1 MTSSSTAEFPVLL
14 AFPPQGHWTQPHLAI
29 PSLVAWLRAEG
40 YSNVHQ
46 MDLSVE
52 AFDHF
57 LTPEYLQRAKVK
69 AQGRIPLERLQA
81 AEALP
86 LGEARAWRAAVE
98 AAVSADA
105 LIARVEDAKRLVR
118 GQDAEHDGERG
129 FWEPD
134 RYLPAVRTLYHGLRL
149 VSAAHYPSELTPHNF
164 TMRYSNDRSHE
175 VLAATL
181 DEDENP
187 FIAFYRECVLPR
199 IVALQPRVLGLSVL
213 YGSQLVPAL
222 TLGRLV
228 KAALPDCHV
237 TAGGGYLAY
246 VGKKVMQ
253 APGMDT
259 CLDSIV
265 FHEGEAPLLALCDA
279 LRGAQGELRND
290 ALRGAQG
297 ELRNDA
303 LRGAQ
308 GDLRNEDLR
317 APGAGRRADLSLVGS
332 LAWFDRRGDAAE
344 PTFNLP
350 AHPIKLDAA
359 PAPDLDGLP
368 FDLYFSPRLVV
379 PYDVNRGCYYGECTF
394 CTLPTVIGPGYRTR
408 SAETIARHVLELR
421 DRYATTHFNFITDC
435 MPPGLL
441 EDLPQ
446 RLIADRAGITWWADA
461 RVEPKSYTPAGT
473 KLLYDSGCRK
483 LLFGFES
490 ASKRIL
496 KMMMKGQSLKS
507 VVEVA
512 QNCAKADISV
522 TFYAMVGFPTETRDE
537 ARATLE
543 FLEQHAGT
551 VREVSLQTFH
561 IDEVALTYREPERFG
576 LKILDDPG
584 ANLAL
589 YHDYEAESGMTQQEA
604 AEMFEELMASFRR
617 NLPLFAGDNVFYFMQ
632 KSHYFLHLAGTTE
645 RAAETPASFEARLR
659 ARLERKATRGTPG
672 ALRVRPG
679 LVSVPLSFG
688 YRGARELIAHPL
700 ARAARPD
707 FLTGRFVGDAE
718 ELAEA
723 RLPHLPPASSVLVY
737 DGDSAEF
744 VELRPDGLA
753 VLRALERA
761 GSLEAL
767 ARSASPAGRARL
779 EVFAAALHRLGI
791 LTAEPARTAHDMT
804 LTPRR
809 AASHPPRTTATQ
821 ESEHAPQG

>member
-1 MTSSSTAEFPVLL
+1 MHSTRTAEFPVLL

-57 LTPEYLQRAKVK
+57 LTPAYLARAKAK
-69 AQGRIPLERLQA
+69 AEARLPLERLQA
-81 AEALP
+81 AESLP
-86 LGEARAWRAAVE
+86 LGQARAWRAAVE

-105 LIARVEDAKRLVR
+105 LIARVDAAKRLVR
-118 GQDAEHDGERG
+118 GQDAAHDGARG
-129 FWEPD
+129 FWDPD

-187 FIAFYRECVLPR
+187 FLAFYRECVLPR
-199 IVALQPRVLGLSVL
+199 IVALRPRVLGLSVL

-253 APGMDT
+253 AAGIDA

-279 LRGAQGELRND
+279 LRGAQGELRNYD

-297 ELRNDA
+297 ELRN
-303 LRGAQ
+303 
-308 GDLRNEDLR
+308 EVLR
-317 APGAGRRADLSLVGS
+317 AAGSAPGIALRADLSLVGS
-332 LAWFDRRGDAAE
+332 LVWFDRRGGGAK

-368 FDLYFSPRLVV
+368 FDKYFSPRLVV

-446 RLIADRAGITWWADA
+446 RLIADSAGITWWADA

-507 VVEVA
+507 VIEVA

-522 TFYAMVGFPTETRDE
+522 TFYAMVGFPTETREE
-537 ARATLE
+537 ARATLR
-543 FLEQHAGT
+543 FLEEHAGT

-584 ANLAL
+584 ADLAL
-589 YHDYEAESGMTQQEA
+589 YHDYEAESGMTQEEA

-617 NLPLFAGDNVFYFMQ
+617 NLPLFGGDNVFYFMQ
-632 KSHYFLHLAGTTE
+632 KSHYFLHLAGTPE
-645 RAAETPASFEARLR
+645 RDAETPDSFEQRLR
-659 ARLERKATRGTPG
+659 ARLERRAARGVDG

-679 LVSVPLSFG
+679 LASVPLSFG
-688 YRGARELIAHPL
+688 YKGARELIAHPL

-718 ELAEA
+718 QLAEG
-723 RLPHLPPASSVLVY
+723 RLPHLPRTSSVLVY

-761 GSLEAL
+761 GSLDEL
-767 ARSASPAGRARL
+767 ARAASAAGRARL
-779 EVFAAALHRLGI
+779 EAFAAELHRLGI
-791 LTAEPARTAHDMT
+791 LTGEQVRESHDTT

-809 AASHPPRTTATQ
+809 AASVIPRSTAIQ
-821 ESEHAPQG
+821 ESQHAPQS

>member
-1 MTSSSTAEFPVLL
+1 MISTRTAEFPVLL

-29 PSLVAWLRAEG
+29 PSLVAWLRAQG
-40 YSNVHQ
+40 YANVQQ

-57 LTPEYLQRAKVK
+57 LSRRYLERARAMV
-69 AQGRIPLERLQA
+69 AERLQLGRLQDA
-81 AEALP
+81 AS
-86 LGEARAWRAAVE
+86 LGLGDARAWRAAVE
-98 AAVSADA
+98 AAASADA
-105 LIARVEDAKRLVR
+105 LIERVEDAKRLVR
-118 GQDAEHDGERG
+118 GQDAETDGERG

-149 VSAAHYPSELTPHNF
+149 VSAAHFPSELTPHNF
-164 TMRYSNDRSHE
+164 TMRYSNDRSFE
-175 VLAATL
+175 VLAATF

-187 FIAFYRECVLPR
+187 FIAFYRERVLPR
-199 IVALQPRVLGLSVL
+199 IIASKPRVLGLSVL

-222 TLGRLV
+222 TLGRMV
-228 KAALPDCHV
+228 KQALPDCHV

-253 APGMDT
+253 APGVDA

-279 LRGAQGELRND
+279 LREL
-290 ALRGAQG
+290 
-297 ELRNDA
+297 ES
-303 LRGAQ
+303 
-308 GDLRNEDLR
+308 
-317 APGAGRRADLSLVGS
+317 APGVTPSVGSRADLTSVGS
-332 LAWFDRRGDAAE
+332 LAWYDRRGGGAR
-344 PTFNLP
+344 PTFNTP
-350 AHPIKLDAA
+350 AHPIKLDDA
-359 PAPDLDGLP
+359 PAPEFDGLP
-368 FDLYFSPRLVV
+368 LDKYFSPRLVV

-441 EDLPQ
+441 EELPK
-446 RLIADRAGITWWADA
+446 RLIDGEAGITWWADA
-461 RVEPKSYTPAGT
+461 RVEPKAYTPAGT
-473 KLLYDSGCRK
+473 QLLYDSGCRK

-496 KMMMKGQSLKS
+496 KMMMKGQSLKT
-507 VVEVA
+507 VAEVA

-522 TFYAMVGFPTETRDE
+522 TFYAMVGFPTETREE
-537 ARATLE
+537 ARATLA
-543 FLEQHAGT
+543 FLEEHAGT

-561 IDEVALTYREPERFG
+561 IDEVALTYRDPERFG

-584 ANLAL
+584 ADLAL
-589 YHDYEAESGMTQQEA
+589 YHDYEAESGMTQEEA

-617 NLPLFAGDNVFYFMQ
+617 HLPLFAGDNVFYFMQ
-632 KSHYFLHLAGTTE
+632 KSHYFLHLAGTPE
-645 RAAETPASFEARLR
+645 RAPETPDSFEQRLR
-659 ARLERKATRGTPG
+659 ARMTAKDARSASG

-679 LVSVPLSFG
+679 LASVPLSFS
-688 YRGARELIAHPL
+688 YKGARDLLAHPL
-700 ARAARPD
+700 ARASRPD
-707 FLTGRFVGDAE
+707 FLTGRYVGEAE
-718 ELAEA
+718 ATAEA
-723 RLPHLPPASSVLVY
+723 RLGHLPRTSSVLVY

-767 ARSASPAGRARL
+767 ARTASPAGRARL
-779 EVFAAALHRLGI
+779 EAFAAELHRLGI
-791 LTAEPARTAHDMT
+791 LTTERVGDAPETLRPAPRGAGQSLIHPTFIEPREE
-804 LTPRR
+804 
-809 AASHPPRTTATQ
+809 SH
-821 ESEHAPQG
+821 HAPQS